1 MTRYSVQPRDI
12 MLVKVYGFLSFAKNT
27 GKNRAKNISN
37 NLSGKCSQKLID
49 HAKKS
54 ETDVLVT
61 SSKRVIQKTDQ
72 ATGDLIGNKIANTIT
87 KSSQD
92 NNSETV
98 TNEHDKEIPKEKYAS
113 PEERQEIINKLRLK
127 QQKNGIS
134 KKSQKCQKKSQQ
146 NSSETVTND

>member
-1 MTRYSVQPRDI
+1 MTRYSVQSRDI
-12 MLVKVYGFLSFAKNT
+12 ILVKVYGFLSFAKNM
-27 GKNRAKNISN
+27 GKNIGKNISK
-37 NLSGKCSQKLID
+37 NLSGKCSQKFID

-61 SSKRVIQKTDQ
+61 SSKWVIQKTDE

-98 TNEHDKEIPKEKYAS
+98 TNEHDKEIPKEKYVS

-127 QQKNGIS
+127 
-134 KKSQKCQKKSQQ
+134 
-146 NSSETVTND
+146 